1 MTAISDTR
9 SAQEAPQPLSRPT
22 RYLARMTMFIMIV
35 ILLVGLLFPGL
46 REAFLANPGLNGVII
61 GVMMIGI
68 GYSFRL
74 VLALRPEV
82 DWLERFRDAY
92 GRDAPT
98 PPGDSLRLLAPMAKM
113 LGDRHR
119 RMRFSAP
126 SLRSLLDG
134 IDARLSE
141 AREIS
146 RYLIGVLIFLGLLG
160 TFWGLLETIGAV
172 GQVISGL
179 SVDRPDLALIF
190 ADLRDGLEAPLSG
203 MGTAFSSSLFG
214 LSGSLVLGF
223 LELQVG
229 QAQNRFFTE
238 LEDWLSGAARMTGG
252 GPVIEGDG
260 ASIPIYLQALMETTA
275 ENLDSLQRLV
285 AQGEEGRR
293 QTNANLNALVDKL
306 DVLSEHLQTGHT
318 VMTRLAESQRE
329 LRPVL
334 TQLSEAASS
343 GGFGIDPSSREHIR
357 LMELNV
363 RRLLE
368 QMTANQ
374 EATVSEIRGEI
385 KMLARTIAALAED
398 AERG

>member
-1 MTAISDTR
+1 MAAIGDTR
-9 SAQEAPQPLSRPT
+9 HVNEATPPLSRPT
-22 RYLARMTMFIMIV
+22 KYLARMVVFVVVVAI
-35 ILLVGLLFPGL
+35 LVGVLSSGL
-46 REAFLANPGLNGVII
+46 QEAFLANPGLNGVII
-61 GVMMIGI
+61 GVMLVGVA
-68 GYSFRL
+68 YSFRL
-74 VLALRPEV
+74 VWALRPEV
-82 DWLERFRDAY
+82 DWLERFRAAY
-92 GRDAPT
+92 GSEAAT

-119 RMRFSAP
+119 RMRFSAL

-146 RYLIGVLIFLGLLG
+146 RYLIGLLIFLGLLG

-179 SVDRPDLALIF
+179 SVDRPELALIF
-190 ADLRDGLEAPLSG
+190 ADLKDGLEAPLSG

-214 LSGSLVLGF
+214 LAGSLVLGF

-252 GPVIEGDG
+252 GPAVEGE
-260 ASIPIYLQALMETTA
+260 ATPIPVYMQALMETTA

-293 QTNANLNALVDKL
+293 QTNANLNALVEKL
-306 DVLSEHLQTGHT
+306 GTLSDHLQAEQ
-318 VMTRLAESQRE
+318 VMMARLAESQRE

-334 TQLSEAASS
+334 TQLNDAATS
-343 GGFGIDPSSREHIR
+343 GAFGIDAASREHIR
-357 LMELNV
+357 LLELNV
-363 RRLLE
+363 RRLFD
-368 QMTANQ
+368 QSVTNRD
-374 EATVSEIRGEI
+374 TVVAEIRSEI
-385 KMLARTIAALAED
+385 KLLTRTIAALAED
-398 AERG
+398 AEQG